1 MKPFIRRIA
10 TLALTVSLVVT
21 LGLIAFAPLSPARA
35 GFAVCGVCNGACNF
49 GNIAC
54 DTGCTRTSE
63 VNTEITNQWL
73 DQRFT
78 MHRNWM
84 VNVLFAQTIL
94 PSMQR
99 MAEQLTAAAM
109 HQILAVG
116 MLLDAKHQL
125 ETQRLFQQMMA
136 QAHKDYHPSEGMCT
150 FGSVTRSLAAAD
162 RNMDLSA
169 VGISTRVLQRELL
182 SGDAVAGNGRTSD
195 YLSRIAQFREVYCA
209 RGDNGLGLGA
219 LCPNVP
225 ADPGRVNNDISYTNV
240 LEGPLTLQL
249 NFTPGG
255 DVDHGD
261 RGTTASEEDILALA
275 SNLYAHKVPPAI
287 PAAFLSNEAGVP
299 NTEGVTNYMDIRA
312 IAAKRSVA
320 RNSFAAIA
328 ALKTQGEVEVAPYMY
343 AIMKEMG
350 MSQDDNAG
358 EEIIAYLGERP
369 SYYAQM
375 EVLTKKLYQNPIFY
389 TELIDKPANVDRKT
403 VAMQAIE
410 LMQRRDM
417 YRSILRSE
425 SILSVMLETALL
437 EQQES
442 VNNEINR
449 LGMEGESTLLPE
461 AP

>member
-1 MKPFIRRIA
+1 MTHFIRHLSA
-10 TLALTVSLVVT
+10 FALTLSLVVVS
-21 LGLIAFAPLSPARA
+21 GLILFTPLSPSYA
-35 GFAVCGVCNGACNF
+35 GFSVCGVCNGACDL
-49 GNIAC
+49 GNINC
-54 DTGCTRTSE
+54 DTGCTTTSE
-63 VNTEITNQWL
+63 TQTEITNQWL

-99 MAEQLTAAAM
+99 MAEQLTAASM
-109 HQILAVG
+109 HQILAIG

-150 FGSVTRSLAAAD
+150 FGTATRSLAASD

-169 VGISTRVLQRELL
+169 IGVSTRVLQRELL

-219 LCPNVP
+219 LCPDVP

-240 LEGPLTLQL
+240 LEGPLTLDL

-255 DVDHGD
+255 DVGFED
-261 RGTTASEEDILALA
+261 RGGLSPTEEDVLALA
-275 SNLYAHKVPPAI
+275 SNLYAHKVAPAI
-287 PAAFLSNEAGVP
+287 PATFLSNEAGVP
-299 NTEGVTNYMDIRA
+299 NTEGVTQYMDIRS
-312 IAAKRSVA
+312 IVAKRSVA

-328 ALKTQGEVEVAPYMY
+328 ALKTQGEAEVAPYLG

-350 MSQDDNAG
+350 MGQDDEA
-358 EEIIAYLGERP
+358 EIVAYLGERP

-375 EVLTKKLYQNPIFY
+375 EVLTEKLYQNPIFY

-449 LGMEGESTLLPE
+449 LGMEGQSTVLPQ